1 MRDVEKKILEK
12 MHEIKQ
18 ILDENGGCEQ
28 LNLCICHVPDAYCG
42 DSNYFSFFNAYF
54 PDGGLDKDN
63 PINYSEFEPIAKE
76 VAESEEVLE
85 EKSDE
90 L

>member
-28 LNLCICHVPDAYCG
+28 INLCISHTPDAYCG
-42 DSNYFSFFNAYF
+42 DSTYFSFFNSYF
-54 PDGGLDKDN
+54 PEGGLDKDN